1 MNQKLWR
8 DLELLRAQLESITED
23 EGIKTYIKSHSKL
36 MDKFDE
42 ILQGMEDG
50 DYDKEDEIEK

>member
-1 MNQKLWR
+1 MNQKLLK

-23 EGIKTYIKSHSKL
+23 EGINTYMKSHSKL